1 VRALPP
7 SLPLIYRVCLCVASV
22 SSSVSWPLCL
32 PTTADVHR
40 QPHAFS
46 WLQDFR
52 VDVISETDD
61 MIEFDMIGVDAAVV
75 SFDDRKKSDL
85 YFFVSPCHDQRRPRT
100 SPRCARDSLPFLD
113 GREFSLELVLVS
125 LEVVSTEGPE
135 SSNLTLMVAI
145 VRVTGQHGAENPDRR
160 GSNDGH
166 RELLYL
172 QQHVDHP
179 RRSPCTQNG

>member
-1 VRALPP
+1 VWVCDCEILRPGVICLLLRARARAL
-7 SLPLIYRVCLCVASV
+7 SLPALIYRVCLCVASV

-85 YFFVSPCHDQRRPRT
+85 YFFVSPCHDPTTSAHVATLCPGLSALSRRQRVQCR
-100 SPRCARDSLPFLD
+100 ARACQFGS
-113 GREFSLELVLVS
+113 GK
-125 LEVVSTEGPE
+125 
-135 SSNLTLMVAI
+135 
-145 VRVTGQHGAENPDRR
+145 HGGA
-160 GSNDGH
+160 
-166 RELLYL
+166 
-172 QQHVDHP
+172 
-179 RRSPCTQNG
+179 